1 MPKIKTN
8 SSAKKRFKVT
18 GSGKVVAAHANH
30 RHLMRKKSK
39 HSKGATLGTTIV
51 DAADHYRALTLLGI
65 GSNH

>member
-18 GSGKVVAAHANH
+18 GTGKVVAAHANH

-39 HSKGATLGTTIV
+39 RSKGENLGTTVLNEV
-51 DAADHYRALTLLGI
+51 DQPRAHTLLGI